1 MPVAARHTP
10 ADETR
15 TSGAPGRPPKSQAPT
30 LRRLMDGVRAAWTR
44 RPNWILKR
52 TTPMWPLWQIVVS
65 VVGAWLALQAGI
77 IAILAVVAQQRKRRQ
92 LLHKFPHY
100 DPPQTRLGDNQLKI
114 YSYGQY
120 LYTDM
125 LAAIDAAQERIYIE
139 SFIWKDDAIGLA
151 FKEHLA
157 AKAQAGVQ
165 VYVIF
170 DVFGNLVVPR
180 AFK

>member
-1 MPVAARHTP
+1 
-10 ADETR
+10 
-15 TSGAPGRPPKSQAPT
+15 
-30 LRRLMDGVRAAWTR
+30 
-44 RPNWILKR
+44 
-52 TTPMWPLWQIVVS
+52 MWPLWQIVVS

-157 AKAQAGVQ
+157 AKAQAGTLTEEEQTEVEAYSR
-165 VYVIF
+165 VGSLLGILRSKARKALK
-170 DVFGNLVVPR
+170 GKRSSIRNAKTR
-180 AFK
+180 